1 MGCARGGDARAGRGG
16 GTAHAG
22 ELLARH
28 GLRDGDGRRCGRKGV
43 GDLGGTGDL
52 RGRGAKCGVECGIR
66 HRHGAGGG
74 RGRGGGDGR
83 RGGRGLAGRAFE
95 IGALLL
101 VQTGEGGG
109 VDVLGEHGELTRL
122 ERRIDH
128 EADER
133 GAHEA
138 VALLLGLGAH
148 ELGDLAGELG
158 VIGRQELIVIRG
170 DEHGVE
176 GGGGVDAVDDQGLV
190 LHLAGRLL
198 GELLKGEG
206 RLRRAE
212 DPSDAVFKYV
222 QEVHERSPSEKSRL

>member
-1 MGCARGGDARAGRGG
+1 MEPDSPP
-16 GTAHAG
+16 TVFHAS
-22 ELLARH
+22 
-28 GLRDGDGRRCGRKGV
+28 KS
-43 GDLGGTGDL
+43 
-52 RGRGAKCGVECGIR
+52 
-66 HRHGAGGG
+66 
-74 RGRGGGDGR
+74 RGRGGRARLLGMALFAVALLVAV
-83 RGGRGLAGRAFE
+83 GLAGRALE

-122 ERRIDH
+122 ERRVDH

-158 VIGRQELIVIRG
+158 VIGRQELIVIGG

-198 GELLKGEG
+198 GELLEGEG
-206 RLRRAE
+206 RLRRAK